1 MVDER
6 GLVNVYWCD
15 SISTMVTIVTL
26 DYCSNIFL
34 TLVEDQV
41 YPCEQTPSV
50 AEKHPGQIY
59 PPILLAN

>member
-1 MVDER
+1 MMVDER
-6 GLVNVYWCD
+6 GLVNVYWCY
-15 SISTMVTIVTL
+15 SISTMVTL

-41 YPCEQTPSV
+41 SPCEQTPSV